1 MAKYNQNEQCKDSC
15 LRTPEPSGALS
26 SLPTTEQ
33 TNERDPER
41 KAVATE
47 GYISNNG
54 YSEFPF
60 LSLSST
66 QLPFADESILL
77 SNYL

>member
-1 MAKYNQNEQCKDSC
+1 MAKYNQNKQCKDSC
-15 LRTPEPSGALS
+15 LRTPELSGALS
-26 SLPTTEQ
+26 SLPTNEQ
-33 TNERDPER
+33 TNEGDPER
-41 KAVATE
+41 RAGATE
-47 GYISNNG
+47 GCIGNNG

-66 QLPFADESILL
+66 QLPFADESVLL